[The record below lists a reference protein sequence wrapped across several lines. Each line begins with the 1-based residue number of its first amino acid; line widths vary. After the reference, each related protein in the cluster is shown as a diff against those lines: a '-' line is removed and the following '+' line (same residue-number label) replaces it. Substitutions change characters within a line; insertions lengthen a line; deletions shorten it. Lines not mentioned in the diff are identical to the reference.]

1 MAQSIQ
7 RKLKRGI
14 LKTIPNM
21 FSQNGIMFLR
31 KLSRGGYATTRVPGS
46 HNGPVFGQTY
56 SRKQVK
62 LLNGEE

>member
-1 MAQSIQ
+1 
-7 RKLKRGI
+7 
-14 LKTIPNM
+14 
-21 FSQNGIMFLR
+21 MFLR
-31 KLSRGGYATTRVPGS
+31 KLSRGGYAATRVPGS